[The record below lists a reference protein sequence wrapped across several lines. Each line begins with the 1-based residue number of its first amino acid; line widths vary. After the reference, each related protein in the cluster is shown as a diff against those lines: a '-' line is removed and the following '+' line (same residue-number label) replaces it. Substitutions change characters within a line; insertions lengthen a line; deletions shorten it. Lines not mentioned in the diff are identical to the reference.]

1 MSGRANLVRRPPQK
15 LSRWPRWLASL
26 TRIGIVTDDPGI
38 ARRQSFANVAA
49 FVVAGNA
56 LSHLVMNATHNFW
69 ELMPLHIYNAII
81 IAIALSLHQLHRYGE
96 NLVVICLCILIVVGH
111 SFVVLALGLSSN
123 LQIYFALA
131 AFMLFVF
138 GVQNWRLYLA
148 FYVAAFVAT
157 LVILQFGSPMGF
169 VLPGDPDFR
178 AFLSS
183 QAIINVMI
191 INGLGL
197 SYTLVALGR
206 AEDELAQQVA
216 VSDAL
221 VDVML
226 PKSVS
231 ARLKSGAERQI
242 ADRVECATV
251 MFADL
256 SGFTQAA
263 AAVSA
268 ETLVSYL
275 DELFTGFDSLCER
288 HGVDKIKTM
297 GDGYMAVGGLIG
309 DAAAGAVATGRL
321 AFDLLAFMQNQQP
334 LGGTH
339 LRLRIGLH
347 CGPVIAGVIGD
358 MRVSYDV
365 WGGTVN
371 VAQRMEAHGEPDRIQ
386 VSSAF
391 VALAGEAFAYEPR
404 GVLPIKGAGTMD
416 TWFLGQREAV
426 DISSHPKSVRGT

>member
-1 MSGRANLVRRPPQK
+1 MSGRSNLVRRPPQRR
-15 LSRWPRWLASL
+15 SRWPQWARDL

-38 ARRQSFANVAA
+38 ARRQVFSNVGA
-49 FVVAGNA
+49 FVIAGNA

-69 ELMPLHIYNAII
+69 ELMPLHIYNVFVV
-81 IAIALSLHQLHRYGE
+81 AIALCLHRLHRYGE
-96 NLVVICLCILIVVGH
+96 NLVAICLCTLIVVGH
-111 SFVVLALGLSSN
+111 SFVVVALGPSSN
-123 LQIYFALA
+123 LQIYFALT
-131 AFMLFVF
+131 AFMLVVL
-138 GVQNWRLYLA
+138 GVQNWPIYLM
-148 FYVAAFVAT
+148 FYIAAFLAT
-157 LVILQFGSPMGF
+157 LTIVQFSSPMGF
-169 VLPGDPDFR
+169 VLLGDTEFR

-191 INGLGL
+191 INGLGI

-242 ADRVECATV
+242 ADHVECATV

-263 AAVSA
+263 GAVSA
-268 ETLVSYL
+268 ETLVGYL
-275 DELFTGFDSLCER
+275 DEVFTGFDRLCER
-288 HGVDKIKTM
+288 HGIDKIKTM
-297 GDGYMAVGGLIG
+297 GDGYMAVGGLDG
-309 DAAAGAVATGRL
+309 DAAAAAVATGRL
-321 AFDLLAFMQNQQP
+321 AFDMLAFMHDQRA
-334 LGGTH
+334 LGDTVLH
-339 LRLRIGLH
+339 IRIGLH
-347 CGPVIAGVIGD
+347 SGPVIAGVIGD

-371 VAQRMEAHGEPDRIQ
+371 VAQRMEAHGEADRVQ
-386 VSSAF
+386 VSSSF
-391 VALAGEAFAYEPR
+391 VELAGEAFVYEPR
-404 GVLPIKGAGTMD
+404 GALPIKGAGSME
-416 TWFLGQREAV
+416 TWFLGQ
-426 DISSHPKSVRGT
+426 HGPQTPTG

>member
-1 MSGRANLVRRPPQK
+1 MSGRSNLVRRPPQK
-15 LSRWPRWLASL
+15 VSRWPQWARDL

-38 ARRQSFANVAA
+38 ARRQVFANVGAFIIAA
-49 FVVAGNA
+49 NA
-56 LSHLVMNATHNFW
+56 LSHLVINATHNFW
-69 ELMPLHIYNAII
+69 ALMPLHIYNVIVII
-81 IAIALSLHQLHRYGE
+81 IALSLHRLHRYGE
-96 NLVVICLCILIVVGH
+96 NLVVICLCTLIVVGH

-138 GVQNWRLYLA
+138 GVQNWPLYLM
-148 FYVAAFVAT
+148 FYIAAFLAT
-157 LVILQFGSPMGF
+157 LMTLQFGSPMGF
-169 VLPGDPDFR
+169 VNPADADFR

-191 INGLGL
+191 INGLGIY
-197 SYTLVALGR
+197 YTLAALSR

-263 AAVSA
+263 GAVSA
-268 ETLVSYL
+268 ETLVGYL
-275 DELFTGFDSLCER
+275 DEVFTGFDRLCER
-288 HGVDKIKTM
+288 HGIDKIKTM
-297 GDGYMAVGGLIG
+297 GDGYMAVGGLTG
-309 DAAAGAVATGRL
+309 DPAAGAIATGRL
-321 AFDLLAFMQNQQP
+321 AFDMLAFMHDQRA
-334 LGGTH
+334 LGDTVLH
-339 LRLRIGLH
+339 LRIGLH
-347 CGPVIAGVIGD
+347 SGPVIAGVIGD
-358 MRVSYDV
+358 MRVSYDI

-371 VAQRMEAHGEPDRIQ
+371 VAQRMEAHGETDRIQ

-391 VALAGEAFAYEPR
+391 VELAGGAFVYEPR
-404 GVLPIKGAGTMD
+404 GALPIKGAGAME
-416 TWFLGQREAV
+416 TWFLGQREAPT
-426 DISSHPKSVRGT
+426 SSG

>member
-1 MSGRANLVRRPPQK
+1 MTGRSDLVRRRPQK
-15 LSRWPRWLASL
+15 PSRWPQWARQL

-38 ARRQSFANVAA
+38 ARRQIFSNVGA
-49 FVVAGNA
+49 FIIAGNA
-56 LSHLVMNATHNFW
+56 LSHLVINASHNFW
-69 ELMPLHIYNAII
+69 GLMPLHIYNVIV
-81 IAIALSLHQLHRYGE
+81 IAIALCLHRLHRYGE
-96 NLVVICLCILIVVGH
+96 NLVAICLCTLIVVGH
-111 SFVVLALGLSSN
+111 SFVVLALGLSSD

-138 GVQNWRLYLA
+138 GVQNWPLFLM
-148 FYVAAFVAT
+148 FYVAAFLAT
-157 LVILQFGSPMGF
+157 LTTLQFGSPMGF
-169 VLPGDPDFR
+169 VLPGDSDFR

-191 INGLGL
+191 INGLGI
-197 SYTLVALGR
+197 SYTLAALSR

-231 ARLKSGAERQI
+231 ARLKTGADRQI

-268 ETLVSYL
+268 ETLVAYL
-275 DELFTGFDSLCER
+275 DELFTGFDSLCEQ

-297 GDGYMAVGGLIG
+297 GDGYMAVGGLAG

-321 AFDLLAFMQNQQP
+321 AFDMLAFVHNQHP
-334 LGGTH
+334 LGDTV

-347 CGPVIAGVIGD
+347 SGPVIAGVIGD
-358 MRVSYDV
+358 MRVSYDI

-391 VALAGEAFAYEPR
+391 VELAGEAFAYEPR
-404 GVLPIKGAGTMD
+404 GALPIKGAGSME
-416 TWFLGQREAV
+416 TWFLGQREVQTPA
-426 DISSHPKSVRGT
+426 S

>member
-1 MSGRANLVRRPPQK
+1 MSGRSDLVRRPPQK
-15 LSRWPRWLASL
+15 LSRWPRWARDL

-38 ARRQSFANVAA
+38 ARRQVFANVGAFIIAA
-49 FVVAGNA
+49 NA
-56 LSHLVMNATHNFW
+56 LSHLVINASHNFW
-69 ELMPLHIYNAII
+69 ALMPLHIYNVIVI
-81 IAIALSLHQLHRYGE
+81 VIALFLHRLHRYGE

-138 GVQNWRLYLA
+138 GVQNWPLYLM
-148 FYVAAFVAT
+148 FYIAAFLAT
-157 LVILQFGSPMGF
+157 LITLQFGSPMGF
-169 VLPGDPDFR
+169 VNPADADFR

-191 INGLGL
+191 INGLGIY
-197 SYTLVALGR
+197 YTLAALSR

-263 AAVSA
+263 GAVSA
-268 ETLVSYL
+268 ETLVGYL
-275 DELFTGFDSLCER
+275 DEVFTGFDRLCER
-288 HGVDKIKTM
+288 HGIDKIKTM
-297 GDGYMAVGGLIG
+297 GDGYMAVGGLTG
-309 DAAAGAVATGRL
+309 DPAAGAVAAGRL
-321 AFDLLAFMQNQQP
+321 AFDMLAFMHDQRA
-334 LGGTH
+334 LGETA

-347 CGPVIAGVIGD
+347 SGPVIAGVIGD
-358 MRVSYDV
+358 MRVSYDI

-371 VAQRMEAHGEPDRIQ
+371 VAQRMEAHGEAHRIQ
-386 VSSAF
+386 VSSAY
-391 VALAGEAFAYEPR
+391 VELAGEAFVYEPR
-404 GVLPIKGAGTMD
+404 GALPIKGAGAME
-416 TWFLGQREAV
+416 TWFLGQREAPTP
-426 DISSHPKSVRGT
+426 SS